1 MSKSTKIVLGTV
13 GVSAALSVL
22 IILSYVFGTS
32 A

>member
-1 MSKSTKIVLGTV
+1 MSKSTQIVVGTV

-22 IILSYVFGTS
+22 IILSYVF

>member
-1 MSKSTKIVLGTV
+1 MSKSTKIVVGTV

-22 IILSYVFGTS
+22 IILSYVF